1 MAKVAKE
8 EHVVLPLVR
17 LTKVGDGVYR
27 YGDGSE
33 YPDARKFEDAE
44 VIPVVFVEKK
54 ADGTYE
60 YVEASDVEVSWGDIT
75 GKPSTFPPASHT
87 HEIEDVNGLQSAL
100 DGKAAAS
107 HTHDDRY
114 YTESEVDAAL
124 AGKADA
130 THTHEI
136 SDVNG
141 LQSAL
146 DGKAAASH
154 THSISQVSNL
164 QSALDA
170 KLTAAQAEAQADSEA
185 ADLET
190 LVADFNALLAKLR
203 AAGIM
208 AE

>member
-33 YPDARKFEDAE
+33 YPDARKFEDAD

-60 YVEASDVEVSWGDIT
+60 YVDASDVEVSWGDIT

-107 HTHDDRY
+107 HTH
-114 YTESEVDAAL
+114 
-124 AGKADA
+124 
-130 THTHEI
+130 
-136 SDVNG
+136 
-141 LQSAL
+141 
-146 DGKAAASH
+146 
-154 THSISQVSNL
+154 SISQVSNL

-170 KLTAAQAEAQADSEA
+170 KLTATQAEAQADSTAEDVA
-185 ADLET
+185 T

>member
-1 MAKVAKE
+1 MAKIAKE
-8 EHVVLPLVR
+8 EHAVLPLVR

-33 YPDARKFEDAE
+33 YPDARKFEDAD

-60 YVEASDVEVSWGDIT
+60 YVDASDVEVSWGDIT

-107 HTHDDRY
+107 HTH
-114 YTESEVDAAL
+114 
-124 AGKADA
+124 
-130 THTHEI
+130 
-136 SDVNG
+136 
-141 LQSAL
+141 
-146 DGKAAASH
+146 
-154 THSISQVSNL
+154 SISQVSNL

-170 KLTAAQAEAQADSEA
+170 KLTATQAEAQADSTAEDVA
-185 ADLET
+185 T

>member
-8 EHVVLPLVR
+8 EHVVLPIVR
-17 LTKVGDGVYR
+17 LTKVGDGTYR

-33 YPDARKFEDAE
+33 YPDARKFEDAD

-75 GKPSTFPPASHT
+75 GKPSTFPPATHT

-100 DGKAAAS
+100 DGKADAS
-107 HTHDDRY
+107 
-114 YTESEVDAAL
+114 
-124 AGKADA
+124 
-130 THTHEI
+130 HTHEI

-146 DGKAAASH
+146 DGKADASH
-154 THSISQVSNL
+154 THNISQISGL

-170 KLTAAQAEAQADSEA
+170 KLSATRAEAQADSEA
-185 ADLET
+185 EDVAT

>member
-60 YVEASDVEVSWGDIT
+60 YVDASDVEVSWGDIT
-75 GKPSTFPPASHT
+75 GKPSTFPP
-87 HEIEDVNGLQSAL
+87 
-100 DGKAAAS
+100 AS

-146 DGKAAASH
+146 DSKAAASH
-154 THSISQVSNL
+154 THSISQVSGL
-164 QSALDA
+164 QSALDS
-170 KLTAAQAEAQADSEA
+170 KLTASQAEAQADSTAEDVA
-185 ADLET
+185 T

>member
-17 LTKVGDGVYR
+17 LKKVGDGVYR

-33 YPDARKFEDAE
+33 YPDARKFEDAD

-60 YVEASDVEVSWGDIT
+60 YVDASDVEVSWGDIT
-75 GKPSTFPPASHT
+75 GKPSTFPPATHT
-87 HEIEDVNGLQSAL
+87 HEIE
-100 DGKAAAS
+100 
-107 HTHDDRY
+107 
-114 YTESEVDAAL
+114 
-124 AGKADA
+124 
-130 THTHEI
+130 
-136 SDVNG
+136 DVNG

-170 KLTAAQAEAQADSEA
+170 KLTATQAEAQADSTAEDVA
-185 ADLET
+185 T

-208 AE
+208 AS

>member
-1 MAKVAKE
+1 KVAKE
-8 EHVVLPLVR
+8 EHVVLPIVR
-17 LTKVGDGVYR
+17 LTKVGDGTYR

-33 YPDARKFEDAE
+33 YPDARKFEDAD

-60 YVEASDVEVSWGDIT
+60 YVEASYVEVSWGDIT

-107 HTHDDRY
+107 HTH
-114 YTESEVDAAL
+114 
-124 AGKADA
+124 
-130 THTHEI
+130 
-136 SDVNG
+136 
-141 LQSAL
+141 
-146 DGKAAASH
+146 
-154 THSISQVSNL
+154 SISQVSNL

-170 KLTAAQAEAQADSEA
+170 KLTATQAEAQADSTAEDVA
-185 ADLET
+185 T

>member
-1 MAKVAKE
+1 VAKVAKE

-33 YPDARKFEDAE
+33 YPDARKFEDAD

-60 YVEASDVEVSWGDIT
+60 YVDASDVEVSWGDIT
-75 GKPSTFPPASHT
+75 GKPSTFPPATHT
-87 HEIEDVNGLQSAL
+87 HEIE
-100 DGKAAAS
+100 
-107 HTHDDRY
+107 
-114 YTESEVDAAL
+114 
-124 AGKADA
+124 
-130 THTHEI
+130 
-136 SDVNG
+136 DVNG

-170 KLTAAQAEAQADSEA
+170 KLTATQAEAQADSTAEDVA
-185 ADLET
+185 T

>member
-33 YPDARKFEDAE
+33 YPDARKFEDAD

-107 HTHDDRY
+107 HTH
-114 YTESEVDAAL
+114 
-124 AGKADA
+124 
-130 THTHEI
+130 
-136 SDVNG
+136 
-141 LQSAL
+141 
-146 DGKAAASH
+146 
-154 THSISQVSNL
+154 SISQVSNL

-170 KLTAAQAEAQADSEA
+170 KLTATQAEAQADSTAEDVA
-185 ADLET
+185 T

>member
-1 MAKVAKE
+1 
-8 EHVVLPLVR
+8 VR

-33 YPDARKFEDAE
+33 YPEARKFEDAA
-44 VIPVVFVEKK
+44 VIPVVYVEKK

-60 YVEASDVEVSWGDIT
+60 YVGASEVEVSWSDIT
-75 GKPSTFPPASHT
+75 GKTSTFPPASHT
-87 HEIEDVNGLQSAL
+87 HEIE
-100 DGKAAAS
+100 
-107 HTHDDRY
+107 
-114 YTESEVDAAL
+114 
-124 AGKADA
+124 
-130 THTHEI
+130 
-136 SDVNG
+136 DVNG

-170 KLTAAQAEAQADSEA
+170 KLTATQAEAQADSTAEDVA
-185 ADLET
+185 T

>member
-1 MAKVAKE
+1 VAKVAKE

-60 YVEASDVEVSWGDIT
+60 YVDASDVEVSWGDIT

-100 DGKAAAS
+100 DGKANAS
-107 HTHDDRY
+107 HTH
-114 YTESEVDAAL
+114 
-124 AGKADA
+124 
-130 THTHEI
+130 
-136 SDVNG
+136 N
-141 LQSAL
+141 
-146 DGKAAASH
+146 
-154 THSISQVSNL
+154 ISQISGL

-170 KLTAAQAEAQADSEA
+170 KLTATQAEAQADSEA